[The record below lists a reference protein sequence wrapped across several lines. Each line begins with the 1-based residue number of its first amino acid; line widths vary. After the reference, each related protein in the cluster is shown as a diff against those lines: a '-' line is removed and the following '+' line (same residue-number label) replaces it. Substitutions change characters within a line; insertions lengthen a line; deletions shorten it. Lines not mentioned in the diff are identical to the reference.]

1 MGKLKQDLQ
10 AVTRQL
16 KALVKKTESLAKK
29 VDKLEKAQVAAKKPK
44 AKTKAKAKK
53 AVVKKKSPT
62 KKKAAEK
69 TAAKK
74 KVAKPTATD
83 QVLQVITSSKKGV
96 DVPGV
101 MKKTGFDEK
110 KVRNIVTRAFKLKKI
125 KRTGRGVYIGG

>member
-1 MGKLKQDLQ
+1 MGMLKKDLQ
-10 AVTRQL
+10 AVTKEL
-16 KALVKKTESLAKK
+16 KTLARKTEALAKK
-29 VDKLEKAQVAAKKPK
+29 VDKLEKTQAAKKPK

-62 KKKAAEK
+62 KKKAAQR
-69 TAAKK
+69 TTAKK

-83 QVLQVITSSKKGV
+83 QVLQVITRAKKGV
-96 DVPGV
+96 DVPGL

-110 KVRNIVTRAFKLKKI
+110 KVRNIVTRAFMLKKI

>member
-1 MGKLKQDLQ
+1 MGKLKKDLQ
-10 AVTRQL
+10 AVTKQL
-16 KALVKKTESLAKK
+16 KTLARKTEALAKK
-29 VDKLEKAQVAAKKPK
+29 VDKLEKTQAAKKPK
-44 AKTKAKAKK
+44 AKTKAKK

-83 QVLQVITSSKKGV
+83 QVLRVITKAKKGV
-96 DVPGV
+96 DVPGL
-101 MKKTGFDEK
+101 MTKTGFDEK

>member
-1 MGKLKQDLQ
+1 MGKLKKDLQ
-10 AVTRQL
+10 AVTKQL
-16 KALVKKTESLAKK
+16 KTLARKTEALAKK
-29 VDKLEKAQVAAKKPK
+29 VDKLEKTQAAKKPK
-44 AKTKAKAKK
+44 AKTKAKK

-62 KKKAAEK
+62 KKKSAEK

-83 QVLQVITSSKKGV
+83 QVLRVITKAKKGV
-96 DVPGV
+96 DVPGL
-101 MKKTGFDEK
+101 MTKTGFDEK